1 MVGIATL
8 LGIIICSGDNSTTST
23 LLEVQGISG
32 LSEIIC
38 LVQNQYF
45 EHITGWRHDPSYSL
59 SQ

>member
-45 EHITGWRHDPSYSL
+45 EHITG
-59 SQ
+59 